1 MKILPSKYACAL
13 ADALE
18 ETNNPSETIRHF
30 LDLLRRRKAFK
41 FLSKILHAFEK
52 EWHRRKS
59 ITELDLY
66 APEKFAASAS
76 RVAEFLQKK
85 SAQKVISRF
94 HADDSLI
101 GGVKVIYEDTL
112 IDATVRHRLA
122 ILARTLYA

>member
-1 MKILPSKYACAL
+1 MKILPSKYAHAL

-59 ITELDLY
+59 IIELDLY

-76 RVAEFLQKK
+76 RVAGFLEKK
-85 SAQKVISRF
+85 SAQKVIHHF
-94 HADDSLI
+94 HGDDSLI
-101 GGVKVIYEDTL
+101 GGVKVRYEDTL
-112 IDATVRHRLA
+112 IDATVRHRLQ
-122 ILARTLYA
+122 TLERAFQA